1 MINNAGIAQLGT
13 TLFINKMP
21 LSVNNGILLRNPIN
35 GTKIDHEL
43 KGHYNTEFKVIVRTT
58 SYEDGYV
65 LMRKVF
71 KLLTLDNYVIE
82 DMHIKH
88 CYPDNEPIE
97 YPISEGNMI
106 ELASDFKIAFG
117 EIV

>member
-1 MINNAGIAQLGT
+1 MIDDAKIAQLGT
-13 TLFINKMP
+13 NLFINKMP
-21 LSVNNGILLRNPIN
+21 ISVTNGILLRNPIN

-58 SYEDGYV
+58 SYEVGYS

-71 KLLTLDNYVIE
+71 DLLTLDNHVIE
-82 DMHIKH
+82 NMLIKH

-97 YPISEGNMI
+97 YPISEGNTI

-117 EIV
+117 EIS